1 MKTIEVKQG
10 QLILSSIDKAES
22 LFTINLGDNIA
33 FTYFIKKSG
42 VAGMAREISTNKVV
56 ELFQKLMYYEDLYQ
70 IDISVVGGNNSEKSK
85 RYISNLIDALH
96 KIDQE
101 KNILNIVSW
110 DVNKKIHPESFV
122 FNTASGILYPL
133 TDSI

>member
-56 ELFQKLMYYEDLYQ
+56 ELFQKVILFK
-70 IDISVVGGNNSEKSK
+70 VTFKVGVNS
-85 RYISNLIDALH
+85 L
-96 KIDQE
+96 
-101 KNILNIVSW
+101 
-110 DVNKKIHPESFV
+110 
-122 FNTASGILYPL
+122 
-133 TDSI
+133 